1 MRKKDTYS
9 VNNGE
14 YVVKKTRGLDIVAKI
29 ASVLIAFVIWLYAVS
44 ASSTIYEGTVSGV
57 SVKINNVPSGLSI
70 ISGDGSTV
78 EIKVQG
84 KRSEVLALQAN
95 KDVTAYVDASECTE
109 PGHHT
114 LPVTVNLPNNMKLN
128 GKDPESVTVYL
139 DTTTSKQLPIRVNL
153 RNYTIDADCVLEKST
168 PDLST
173 VTVKGP
179 ADELKKLKEA
189 VVTIEP
195 GLIASSMNASG
206 TVVLYDNDGNVFSNP
221 YVTCSTTDVMVR
233 IVIHKYKTVPLNV
246 DYKYGYFNDDTVS
259 VTLEPSS
266 IRIKGAADLID
277 GIDKIDVATID
288 ETNVNNDGTIV
299 YGIDLP
305 EGISAAEDYDNVKV
319 TIKHKNTATKTFS
332 VTNIR
337 LDNQEDGKTYTFAS
351 GSVNVTLRGTVG
363 EYFSYFD
370 ASDIT
375 VVLDMTNYKGM
386 TGDVTVPAEIEIS
399 NSSSNSV
406 IYALGSYSVHLNIS

>member
-1 MRKKDTYS
+1 MKKNDTYS

-44 ASSTIYEGTVSGV
+44 ANSTIYEGTISGV
-57 SVKINNVPSGLSI
+57 SVRVNNVPSGLSV

-78 EIKVQG
+78 EVKIQG
-84 KRSEVLALQAN
+84 KRSEVLALKAN
-95 KDVTAYVDASECTE
+95 KDITAYVDASECTE

-114 LPVTVNLPNNMKLN
+114 LPVTVNIPSNMKLT

-153 RNYTIDADCVLEKST
+153 RNYTIDADCTLEKST

-189 VVTIEP
+189 IVTVEP

-206 TVVLYDNDGNVFSNP
+206 SVVLYDNDGNAFSNP
-221 YVTCSTTDVMVR
+221 YVTCSVSDVLVH
-233 IVIHKYKTVPLNV
+233 IVIHKYKTVPLTV
-246 DYKYGYFNDDTVS
+246 DYKYGYYNEGTVS
-259 VTLEPSS
+259 VALEPST
-266 IRIKGAADLID
+266 IKIKGPTDVIN
-277 GIDKIDVATID
+277 GIDSINVATID

-299 YGIDLP
+299 YGLDLP
-305 EGISAAEDYDNVKV
+305 EGVTAAEDYENVKV

-337 LDNQEDGKTYTFAS
+337 LDNQEDGKTYRFAS
-351 GSVNVTLRGTVG
+351 DSVNVTLRGTIG
-363 EYFSYFD
+363 EYFSYFE
-370 ASDIT
+370 AQDIT

-386 TGDVTVPAEIEIS
+386 TGDVTVPANIEIS
-399 NSSSNSV
+399 NSSTDCV

>member
-1 MRKKDTYS
+1 MKKKDTYS

-14 YVVKKTRGLDIVAKI
+14 YVVKKTRGLDIAAKI
-29 ASVLIAFVIWLYAVS
+29 ASVLIAIVIWLYAVS

-57 SVKINNVPSGLSI
+57 SVKVNNVPAGLSV

-78 EIKVQG
+78 EVKIQG
-84 KRSEVLALQAN
+84 KRSEVLALKAN
-95 KDVTAYVDASECTE
+95 KEVTAYVDASECLE

-114 LPVTVNLPNNMKLN
+114 LPVTVNIPSNMKLME
-128 GKDPESVTVYL
+128 KDPETVTVYL
-139 DTTTSKQLPIRVNL
+139 DSTTSKQLPIRVNL

-195 GLIASSMNASG
+195 GLITTSMNASG
-206 TVVLYDNDGNVFSNP
+206 SVTLYDNDGNVFSNP
-221 YVTCSTTDVMVR
+221 YVTCSVSDVMVR
-233 IVIHKYKTVPLNV
+233 IVIHKYKTLPLYV
-246 DYKYGYFNDDTVS
+246 DYKYGYFNDNTVS
-259 VTLEPSS
+259 VDIDPSS
-266 IRIKGAADLID
+266 IRIKGATDVID
-277 GIDKIDVATID
+277 GIEKIKVATID
-288 ETNVNNDGTIV
+288 ETNVMNNGTIV
-299 YGIDLP
+299 YGLDLP
-305 EGISAAEDYDNVKV
+305 EGVTAAEDYENVKV
-319 TIKHKNTATKTFS
+319 TIKHKNTAAKTFS

-351 GSVNVTLRGTVG
+351 DSVNVTLRGTIG

-370 ASDIT
+370 AQDIT

-386 TGDVTVPAEIEIS
+386 TGDVTVPANIEIS
-399 NSSSNSV
+399 NSSTDCV
-406 IYALGSYSVHLNIS
+406 IYALGSYSVHLYIS

>member
-1 MRKKDTYS
+1 MKKKETYS

-14 YVVKKTRGLDIVAKI
+14 YVVKKTKGLDIAAKI
-29 ASVLIAFVIWLYAVS
+29 MSVLIAFVIWLYAIS

-57 SVKINNVPSGLSI
+57 SVRVNNVPSGLSI

-114 LPVTVNLPNNMKLN
+114 LPVTVNLPNNMKLT
-128 GKDPESVTVYL
+128 GKDPESVMVYL

-195 GLIASSMNASG
+195 GLITSSVNASG

-221 YVTCSTTDVMVR
+221 YVTCSATDVMVR
-233 IVIHKYKTVPLNV
+233 IVIHKYKTVPLTV
-246 DYKYGYFNDDTVS
+246 DYKYGYYNENTVDLS
-259 VTLEPSS
+259 IEPSM
-266 IRIKGAADLID
+266 IKIKGSADVIENID
-277 GIDKIDVATID
+277 SLTVATID
-288 ETNVNNDGTIV
+288 ETEIMSDGTIV

-305 EGISAAEDYDNVKV
+305 EGITTSDTFDNVKV
-319 TIKHKNTATKTFS
+319 SIKHKNTAAKTFS
-332 VTNIR
+332 VNNIR
-337 LDNQEDGKTYTFAS
+337 VDNAEDGKTYTFANDF
-351 GSVNVTLRGTVG
+351 VNVTLRGTIG
-363 EYFSYFD
+363 EYFTYFD
-370 ASDIT
+370 AADIT
-375 VVLDMTNYKGM
+375 VVLDMKNYAGM
-386 TGDVTVPAEIEIS
+386 TGDVTVPAVISIE
-399 NSSSNSV
+399 NSSTESV
-406 IYALGSYSVHLNIS
+406 IYPLGSYSVHLTIS

>member
-1 MRKKDTYS
+1 M
-9 VNNGE
+9 
-14 YVVKKTRGLDIVAKI
+14 
-29 ASVLIAFVIWLYAVS
+29 
-44 ASSTIYEGTVSGV
+44 
-57 SVKINNVPSGLSI
+57 
-70 ISGDGSTV
+70 
-78 EIKVQG
+78 
-84 KRSEVLALQAN
+84 
-95 KDVTAYVDASECTE
+95 
-109 PGHHT
+109 
-114 LPVTVNLPNNMKLN
+114 
-128 GKDPESVTVYL
+128 
-139 DTTTSKQLPIRVNL
+139 
-153 RNYTIDADCVLEKST
+153 
-168 PDLST
+168 
-173 VTVKGP
+173 TVKGP

-351 GSVNVTLRGTVG
+351 DSVNVTLRGTVG